1 MPERGYLFT
10 NPTIST
16 NSARVTMK
24 TLINLVLD
32 FESGDYVTFLGR
44 VNKNDRKACISEIN
58 S

>member
-1 MPERGYLFT
+1 
-10 NPTIST
+10 
-16 NSARVTMK
+16 MK